1 MILIIQ
7 KGDDLI
13 ETLHFTILGNPRPKK
28 NNMKYTRLKNGRTVL
43 LQSDTYTQYKDL
55 FLLQIKNKYKGQPIE
70 QTVNIRCIYYRGDN
84 RKTDLV
90 NLQNGTLDLLVEAN
104 ILKDDNY
111 NIVRSMDG
119 STVYVDKKNPRTEIY
134 IEFLNNDRKENEKQ

>member
-1 MILIIQ
+1 MQ
-7 KGDDLI
+7 YK
-13 ETLHFTILGNPRPKK
+13 
-28 NNMKYTRLKNGRTVL
+28 RLRNGRTVL
-43 LQSDTYTQYKDL
+43 LQSDTYMEYKDI
-55 FLLQIKNKYKGQPIE
+55 FLLQIKNKYKSQPISE
-70 QTVNIRCIYYRGDN
+70 AVNIRCIYYRGDN

-90 NLQNGTLDLLVEAN
+90 NLQNGTLDLLVEAK

-134 IEFLNNDRKENEKQ
+134 IEFLNERKENEKQWDFWLIKWKPMKADF

>member
-1 MILIIQ
+1 MQ

-28 NNMKYTRLKNGRTVL
+28 NNMKYTRLRNGRTVL
-43 LQSDTYTQYKDL
+43 LQSETYTQYKDL
-55 FLLQIKNKYKGQPIE
+55 FLLQIRNKYKDQPID
-70 QTVNIRCIYYRGDN
+70 QPVNIRCIYYRGDN

-90 NLQNGTLDLLVEAN
+90 NLQNGTLDLLVEAK

-111 NIVRSMDG
+111 NIVRSMNG

-134 IEFLNNDRKENEKQ
+134 IEFLNERKENEKQWDF